1 MSSTN
6 GNTVENENYPTPESA
21 VRALMAKLDLKADDT
36 FLEPCCG
43 DLHDAEGNPTPCI
56 YNLVDLSESRKYWA
70 EIRMGRE
77 FLGMDFEGRKFDVI
91 ITNPPFSLSCEFLTK
106 CMGLLNDGGTLIFL
120 QRVNWLG
127 SKKRVKFWKDVT
139 FPEKTPILVPRP
151 KFNKAKKGT
160 DSCEY
165 CWYIWDKGGRTAR
178 AIPVGLSHII
188 AEGYKIDAA
197 A

>member
-1 MSSTN
+1 MSSTT
-6 GNTVENENYPTPESA
+6 GNVVENENYPTPESA
-21 VRALMAKLDLKADDT
+21 VRALLAKLDIKPADS

-43 DLHDAEGNPTPCI
+43 DLVDEDGNPLPCI
-56 YNLVDLSESRKYWA
+56 FNLVDLPESQKDWA
-70 EIRMGRE
+70 EIRSGRE
-77 FLGMDFEGRKFDVI
+77 FLGMDFDGRKYDLI

-106 CMGLLNDGGTLIFL
+106 CMDLLAADGTLIFL

-127 SKKRVKFWKDVT
+127 SKKRVKFWRDVT

-165 CWYIWDKGGRTAR
+165 CWYIWDKGGRTVR

-188 AEGYKIDAA
+188 AEGYDVG
-197 A
+197 

>member
-1 MSSTN
+1 MSSTD
-6 GNTVENENYPTPESA
+6 GNVVEHENYPTPEAA

-56 YNLVDLSESRKYWA
+56 FNLVDLPESHKHWA
-70 EIRMGRE
+70 EIRMDRE
-77 FLGMDFEGRKFDVI
+77 FLGRAYGDQRFDVI
-91 ITNPPFSLSCEFLTK
+91 ITNPPFSLSCEFLDK
-106 CMGLLNDGGTLIFL
+106 CKNLLAPGGTLIFL

-127 SKKRVKFWKDVT
+127 SKKRVRFWERMT

-151 KFNKAKKGT
+151 KFDKSKKGT

-165 CWYIWDKGGRTAR
+165 CWYIWDKGGRTSR
-178 AIPVGLSHII
+178 AIPFGLSHMV
-188 AEGYKIDAA
+188 AEGYKIT
-197 A
+197 

>member
-1 MSSTN
+1 MSSTI
-6 GNTVENENYPTPESA
+6 GDVVENENYPTPEAA
-21 VRALMAKLDLKADDT
+21 VRALLEKIDFKADDT
-36 FLEPCCG
+36 FLEPCRG
-43 DLHDAEGNPTPCI
+43 DVVDEDGNLLPCI
-56 YNLVDLSESRKYWA
+56 YNLVDLPEERKEWA
-70 EIRMGRE
+70 EIRHGRE
-77 FLGMDFEGRKFDVI
+77 FLDMDFNGRKFDVI

-106 CMGLLNDGGTLIFL
+106 CMDLLAPGGTVIFL

-127 SKKRVKFWKDVT
+127 SKKRFRFWQEVT
-139 FPEKTPILVPRP
+139 FPDKTPILIPRP

-165 CWYIWDKGGRTAR
+165 CWYIWDNGARTLR
-178 AIPVGLSHII
+178 AIPMGLSHII